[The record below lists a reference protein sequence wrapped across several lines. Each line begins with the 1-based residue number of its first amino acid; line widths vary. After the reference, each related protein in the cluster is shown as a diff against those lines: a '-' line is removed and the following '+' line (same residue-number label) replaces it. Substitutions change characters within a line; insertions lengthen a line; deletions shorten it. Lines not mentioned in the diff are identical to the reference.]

1 VVITLERCE
10 KLEIIPS
17 CLPLVDHQK
26 IALFSKGHPDESPQ
40 IEVNRRPGSLMS
52 AMTQE
57 TQPPPEAPTASKAP
71 PGGATNGSHKPL
83 PEKHSGSTSGTEHVD
98 NGGGGGRRKLTPLPV
113 STPPV
118 KDQKVPQLSSLG
130 EDEEDVEPMEEDTPE
145 ANSSIN
151 TNTPKQDCKTVKA
164 NGTSALVRDADKTTD
179 SNKTLPKD
187 QQAAKLT
194 NS

>member
-1 VVITLERCE
+1 LLTN
-10 KLEIIPS
+10 
-17 CLPLVDHQK
+17 K
-26 IALFSKGHPDESPQ
+26 IALFSKGQQDKNPQ

-52 AMTQE
+52 ATAAMTQE

-71 PGGATNGSHKPL
+71 PGGATNGSHKPVS
-83 PEKHSGSTSGTEHVD
+83 EKISGSSGTEHVE
-98 NGGGGGRRKLTPLPV
+98 NGGGGRRKLTPLPV

-145 ANSSIN
+145 ISTIN
-151 TNTPKQDCKTVKA
+151 TKTPQHDCKTVK
-164 NGTSALVRDADKTTD
+164 TSASQDVDRTTD
-179 SNKTLPKD
+179 SNKTSPKD
-187 QQAAKLT
+187 QQTSKLT